1 MKIVRIILII
11 LLISAVVV
19 VAYWYVTTQNTAP
32 ATNALTGS
40 GTVETTQV
48 AISPEVTGRVVEVSV
63 SEGDPVKVGD
73 TLFTLNDT
81 LLNAQLNQA
90 QTNLV
95 LTQAGLD
102 AANTAL
108 AAAQAGVA
116 TAQSQYDLAVAT
128 ARLQAQPAR
137 SAAWSQ
143 TEPSD
148 FNQPVW
154 YFTHTEEL
162 TATQKEVS
170 AASDALATAETNLS
184 AMISSGTYTNLTVVE
199 TRLAQAQTAFLDA
212 TDVLNRA
219 QAQNNS
225 ALEDVAQQTY
235 DASKAELDAAQQAY
249 DELLTTQEAQDILE
263 VRAHLAVAQ
272 ERYDTAVDRYNALLT
287 GEDSLSVKLAA
298 DSVAQAQANV
308 NATESKVTQA
318 QKAIDQAQAALNLI
332 DVQLGKLVITAPVDG
347 VVLARNIEP
356 GEVVLSGATALTVG
370 QLDQLTI
377 TVYIPENRYGEVILG
392 DTATVGVD
400 SFPTQV
406 FFAKVTR
413 IADQAEFTPRN
424 VQTAEGR
431 QTTVF
436 AVELSV
442 QNATG
447 LLKPGMPADVTFV
460 PHE

>member
-11 LLISAVVV
+11 LLLSAIAV
-19 VAYWYVTTQNTAP
+19 VAYWYVTTQNISPVT
-32 ATNALTGS
+32 TTLTGS

-48 AISPEVTGRVVEVSV
+48 DISPEVTGKIVAVSV
-63 SEGDPVKVGD
+63 SESDSVKTGD
-73 TLFTLNDT
+73 TLFTLDDT
-81 LLNAQLNQA
+81 LLTAQLNQA
-90 QTNLV
+90 QTNLAV
-95 LTQAGLD
+95 AQAGLD

-108 AAAQAGVA
+108 AAAQAGV
-116 TAQSQYDLAVAT
+116 TTTEGQYDLALAT

-154 YFTHTEEL
+154 YFTHTEEIS
-162 TATQKEVS
+162 ATQKEVS
-170 AASDALATAETNLS
+170 AAFDALATAKTNLNS
-184 AMISSGTYTNLTVVE
+184 MISSGSYTNLAATE
-199 TRLAQAQTAFLDA
+199 ARLAQAQTAFLDA

-219 QAQNNS
+219 QAQDNRS
-225 ALEDVAQQTY
+225 LRDVAQQTY

-249 DELLTTQEAQDILE
+249 DELLTTQEASDILE
-263 VRAHLAVAQ
+263 ARAHLATAQ
-272 ERYDTAVDRYNALLT
+272 ERYDTAVDRYDALLT

-308 NATESKVTQA
+308 TAAESKVTQA
-318 QKAIDQAQAALNLI
+318 QKTIDQAQAALNLI
-332 DVQLGKLVITAPVDG
+332 DVQLGKLVVTAPVDG

-356 GEVVLSGATALTVG
+356 GEVVLSGATALTLG
-370 QLDQLTI
+370 QLDHLTI
-377 TVYIPENRYGEVILG
+377 TVYIPENHYGEVKLG
-392 DTATVGVD
+392 DRVRVSVD
-400 SFPTQV
+400 SFPNQT
-406 FFAKVTR
+406 FEATVTR

-442 QNATG
+442 QNPAG
-447 LLKPGMPADVTFV
+447 LLKPGMPADVTFGL
-460 PHE
+460 P